1 MFVKNIIFAI
11 NIYDFF
17 FRFLPFELKVETKS
31 AYSVIVVNT
40 ACIWKK

>member
-1 MFVKNIIFAI
+1 MFVKNIILAI

-17 FRFLPFELKVETKS
+17 FKFSLFELKVETKT

-40 ACIWKK
+40 TCIWKK